1 MLSKSLVRTTC
12 RQIGGVMTNETTLG
26 TDRELL
32 VELLN
37 QEIAFAQSEE
47 QRSGWTLWAL
57 AGAVAGLIFFAL
69 DTLESEQ
76 LSLLVT
82 AKWIVV
88 IAIPVDLIVNSLW
101 TWSVHS
107 GEPRRA
113 YRFLLEFE
121 HQQVAFGWRIAHSV
135 GILAIAVG
143 VREGVWIPA
152 VVVAVLWYG
161 LLIMVAMIVIP
172 AAGAE
177 LPYLVKPPLSKRN
190 TLLGLAV
197 GSFLVL
203 GSAVSYAVTL
213 PPIHAE
219 GSTTELRLALVSV
232 TVSCLFF
239 RLLLGIRH
247 PWQLRRLVSI
257 RRDVAL
263 GRLTLGQ
270 AAGAT
275 EVALL
280 SAGPQ
285 QVLHEHL
292 RTTTLFVDEAR
303 EYAASALQRIADVA
317 EDWGEVQTRWA
328 DLSHIE
334 ARAEIERLEDL
345 LDEIG
350 DTRAELNKW
359 MHRVLSR
366 LNAVSEHFD
375 QMRRESPMAFAG
387 GSESLA
393 EQYRVTEA
401 KLDELKTTSA
411 WVNEQAQGIRDQLAS
426 MQRVKPS

>member
-1 MLSKSLVRTTC
+1 
-12 RQIGGVMTNETTLG
+12 MTNETTLG
-26 TDRELL
+26 TNRELL

-57 AGAVAGLIFFAL
+57 AGAGAALVFFAL
-69 DTLESEQ
+69 DAVESEQ
-76 LSLLVT
+76 LSLLVA
-82 AKWIVV
+82 AKWVVV

-107 GEPRRA
+107 GEPRRV

-121 HQQVAFGWRIAHSV
+121 HQQVAFGWRIAHSL
-135 GILAIAVG
+135 GILVIALG

-152 VVVAVLWYG
+152 VVVTVLWYG
-161 LLIMVAMIVIP
+161 LLILVAMIVIP

-177 LPYLVKPPLSKRN
+177 LPYLVKPLLSKRN

-197 GSFLVL
+197 GSLLVL

-213 PPIHAE
+213 PPIQA
-219 GSTTELRLALVSV
+219 GSSTAELRLALVSV
-232 TVSCLFF
+232 TVSYLCF

-257 RRDVAL
+257 RRDLAL

-292 RTTTLFVDEAR
+292 RTTTLFADEAR
-303 EYAASALQRIADVA
+303 EYGASALQRIADLA

-328 DLSHIE
+328 DLSKIE

-350 DTRAELNKW
+350 DTRSELNKW
-359 MHRVLSR
+359 TRRVSWR
-366 LNAVSEHFD
+366 LNAVSQHFD
-375 QMRRESPMAFAG
+375 RMRRESPTAFAG
-387 GSESLA
+387 GFASLT
-393 EQYRVTEA
+393 EQYRITEA
-401 KLDELKTTSA
+401 TRDQLAKTSA
-411 WVNEQAQGIRDQLAS
+411 WVNDQAQGIRDQLAS
-426 MQRVKPS
+426 LKRV